1 MNIYSIALN
10 KEPVGGGYPGV
21 MPDDDRHALS
31 SDADGWTPVPGAG
44 EPVEIHELDD
54 LDLLAHVTHPVRGA
68 VLRRL
73 KDPRTVAEVA
83 AAMQVPVTRLYHHV
97 NKLEQLGLI
106 HVVATR
112 QVAAVTERR
121 YQASGRSF
129 RIARSLVETSDDRE
143 LALALSALF
152 DVAKLG
158 FQRTVESGRYR
169 DTEHLEEHSILTLG
183 ELAVTPERRRELIH
197 RLRELVEEF
206 GSELDINDPAAEH
219 VTLFVAAYPETG

>member
-1 MNIYSIALN
+1 MNHLGPQGRYR
-10 KEPVGGGYPGV
+10 YPGG
-21 MPDDDRHALS
+21 MSDDDRHEHEA
-31 SDADGWTPVPGAG
+31 DAGGWTAVPGVA
-44 EPVEIHELDD
+44 EPDDLYELDD

-73 KDPRTVAEVA
+73 KEPRTVAEVA

-106 HVVATR
+106 RVVATR

-129 RIARSLVETSDDRE
+129 RIARSLLETSDDRE

-152 DVAKLG
+152 DVAKVG
-158 FQRTVESGRYR
+158 FQRTVESGRYH
-169 DTEHLEEHSILTLG
+169 DAEHLDDHSFLSLG
-183 ELAVTPERRRELIH
+183 ELALSPERRRELIQ
-197 RLRELVEEF
+197 RLAAVVDEF
-206 GSELDINDPAAEH
+206 SSDRDLDDPTAEH
-219 VTLFVAAYPETG
+219 VALFLAAYPEAG